1 MYTLHRKVEYYH
13 KVPYIPYGATMGL
26 PDEELDTTDYELA
39 HETHLTESY
48 ETLEDGHTRIK
59 QLIAELQPFEHPSFN
74 FYYTVETTGTRDE
87 DYLIQFTLA
96 KEVPSYFLIEGKVIV
111 EEYHDVYLVKD
122 KD

>member
-13 KVPYIPYGATMGL
+13 KVPYVPEDESL
-26 PDEELDTTDYELA
+26 PVEAINASDYEVA

-48 ETLEDGHTRIK
+48 TTPEDGHARIK
-59 QLIAELQPFEHPSFN
+59 QLIAELQPFEHPSFS
-74 FYYTVETTGTRDE
+74 FYYTVEMTGARDE

-96 KEVPSYFLIEGKVIV
+96 KEVPDYFLIEGKTIV
-111 EEYHDVYLVKD
+111 EEYHDVYLIKD